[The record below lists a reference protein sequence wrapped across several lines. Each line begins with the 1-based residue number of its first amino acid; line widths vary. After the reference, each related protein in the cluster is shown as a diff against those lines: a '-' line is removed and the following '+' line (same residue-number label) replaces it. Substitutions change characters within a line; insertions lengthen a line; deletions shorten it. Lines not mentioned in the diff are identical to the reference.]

1 MLEAGADVVC
11 VHLGLTKGG
20 FLGAKHAI
28 SIQEAKRMTEHI
40 FSVCEERNALRMIY
54 AGPASTPVDMQYI
67 YQNTSC
73 QGYIGGSTFERIPA
87 ERAIYNTTKAFK
99 SYGSFDENDPMVK
112 IINGNWNAGD
122 YTEFVKKYIEEHYMK
137 EIQLGDLAL
146 VAHVSP
152 SYLSVRFKKEMGIS
166 FTEYLV
172 TYRVN
177 KARELLANSSAPY
190 KEIAQ
195 AVGYTDYVQFSKM
208 FKKRTGLTPGE
219 YHKIVFKT

>member
-1 MLEAGADVVC
+1 
-11 VHLGLTKGG
+11 
-20 FLGAKHAI
+20 
-28 SIQEAKRMTEHI
+28 
-40 FSVCEERNALRMIY
+40 
-54 AGPASTPVDMQYI
+54 
-67 YQNTSC
+67 
-73 QGYIGGSTFERIPA
+73 
-87 ERAIYNTTKAFK
+87 
-99 SYGSFDENDPMVK
+99 
-112 IINGNWNAGD
+112 
-122 YTEFVKKYIEEHYMK
+122 
-137 EIQLGDLAL
+137 
-146 VAHVSP
+146 
-152 SYLSVRFKKEMGIS
+152 MGIS